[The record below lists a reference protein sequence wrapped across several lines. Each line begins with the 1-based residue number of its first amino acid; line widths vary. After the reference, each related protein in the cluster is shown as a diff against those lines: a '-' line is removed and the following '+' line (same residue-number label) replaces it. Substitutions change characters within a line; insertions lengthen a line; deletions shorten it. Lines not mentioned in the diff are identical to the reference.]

1 MNEVVGVNDL
11 ADDVFRRHYTEIYR
25 FIRRRTGDHH
35 RAEDLAQQVFAD
47 AAASL
52 RADGAPPLAWLYAV
66 ARRRFADAAR
76 RSVREPAGLVPNA
89 AAAESEYGPR
99 LLEGLR
105 GALEKLPAGQREV
118 VVLKLWR
125 GVRFAEIADLL
136 GTSEEAARMRFCRG
150 LVALRA
156 ALTEEGID

>member
-1 MNEVVGVNDL
+1 VDEVVVVNDL
-11 ADDVFRRHYTEIYR
+11 ADDVFRRHYGEIYR

-52 RADGAPPLAWLYAV
+52 RAEGPPPLAWLYAV

-76 RSVREPAGLVPNA
+76 RRAREAVVPVAG
-89 AAAESEYGPR
+89 AESEYGPR
-99 LLEGLR
+99 IVAALR
-105 GALEKLPAGQREV
+105 GALETLPAGQRDV

-125 GVRFAEIADLL
+125 GARFAEIAAVL
-136 GTSEEAARMRFCRG
+136 GTTEEAARMRFSRG
-150 LVALRA
+150 LAALRV
-156 ALTEEGID
+156 ALTEEGIER